1 MTGNTFDID
10 SSTRV
15 EEVEWGAQRK
25 PTEAIVEAI
34 AEATDQDPLDIDPV
48 QNHIDTDALEKLV
61 TSDTTN
67 GDVTVQFEYEAF
79 TVQVE
84 GSGAVEVHATGL
96 KR

>member
-1 MTGNTFDID
+1 MNDNISDSG

-15 EEVEWGAQRK
+15 EKVEWGAHRQ

-48 QNHIDTDALEKLV
+48 QNQIDTDALEKLV

-67 GDVTVQFEYEAF
+67 GSVAVHFEYEAF
-79 TVQVE
+79 TVRVR
-84 GSGAVEVHATGL
+84 GSGTVEVHATGL
-96 KR
+96 NR